1 MELVNWMENCYT
13 EEQNQIKKLQEENK
27 QLKEENKKLKEHQTS
42 EYCNDVCCERR
53 PMMGMSWWKRLG
65 FNSPCKCA
73 YTIQRQ
79 EQIKKLKEQN
89 EELQKALDFHIL
101 EISKMANEKID
112 LEEQIDELGDYCK
125 NLSDE
130 PYTQDAYEVFE
141 KITQ

>member
-1 MELVNWMENCYT
+1 
-13 EEQNQIKKLQEENK
+13 
-27 QLKEENKKLKEHQTS
+27 
-42 EYCNDVCCERR
+42 
-53 PMMGMSWWKRLG
+53 MMGRSWWKLLG

-79 EQIKKLKEQN
+79 EEIKKLKKLKEQN
-89 EELQKALDFHIL
+89 EELKEYQKDIDSVEQNLIEILNQGGETYEELTFEMLPDIVKELKKALDFHIL
-101 EISKMANEKID
+101 EISKMAEEKTN